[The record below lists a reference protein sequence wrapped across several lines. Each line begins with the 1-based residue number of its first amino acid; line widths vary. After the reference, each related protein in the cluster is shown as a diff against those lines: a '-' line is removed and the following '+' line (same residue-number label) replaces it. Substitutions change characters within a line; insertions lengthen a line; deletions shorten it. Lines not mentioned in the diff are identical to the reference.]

1 MINLDRRKRILE
13 LLEKDGPVTTTE
25 LERRLNVTGAT
36 IRSDLR
42 EMEREGAIVRFHGGA
57 ALADQSRLNSPN
69 ENYMRRSVMH
79 VAEKIAIGR
88 AAAKLVSEGETI
100 FLDSSSTTF
109 HMIPFIS
116 HLENLTIVT
125 NGIHTAMEIQR
136 YSNFRTVLVGGVLR
150 SHSGA
155 IEGLLCED
163 MLRKISG
170 DSYFVSGNGFSLAA
184 GLTGHNFYEL
194 ELKRR
199 FAEKSR
205 RRIALV
211 DSSKLCNDSTSSFI
225 PSEQVDVIITD
236 SGIAPDQV
244 RRIREAGIEI
254 IVAQVD
260 ENEKGNSGQTPGL

>member
-1 MINLDRRKRILE
+1 MINLERRKKILE
-13 LLEKDGPVTTTE
+13 LLEKEGQVTTGE
-25 LERRLNVTGAT
+25 LESKLGVTGAT

-42 EMEREGAIVRFHGGA
+42 EMDRDGAIVRYHGGA
-57 ALADQSRLNSPN
+57 ALADPGRLSSPN

-79 VAEKIAIGR
+79 VAEKMAIGR
-88 AAAKLVSEGETI
+88 AAAKLVSDGETI
-100 FLDSSSTTF
+100 FIDASSTTF
-109 HMIPFIS
+109 YMIPFIN

-136 YSNFRTVLVGGVLR
+136 YSNFKTVMVGGVLR

-184 GLTGHNFYEL
+184 GLTGNNFYEL

-199 FAEKSR
+199 FAEKCR
-205 RRIALV
+205 RRIALL

-225 PSEQVDVIITD
+225 PSEQVDVLITD
-236 SGIAPDQV
+236 SGIAPEQIHK
-244 RRIREAGIEI
+244 IREAGIEL
-254 IVAQVD
+254 IVAQMD
-260 ENEKGNSGQTPGL
+260 DQNPNS